1 MNHKSACPWF
11 CIRTLSLV
19 MTFLQKAKR
28 FFEPLKE
35 SRLLVLLSVLK
46 FSTWALYGLFS
57 VYMIRESV
65 RLFSLSDLH
74 WLTILLYEFITFS
87 IGYLCITWISR
98 KTDWPFLYYAIVKW
112 IYQQYLQK
120 LFLIDG
126 NYIERMG
133 TGKLIAIITS
143 WEKAWVEW
151 LTNFIKEGTRMIILT
166 SFIFYI
172 FLQAQILYG
181 VIFLI
186 VLIVLHIVVVIAD
199 QYAHRYR
206 RMRTEKKNEFT
217 RQLVRIIMSRNEIIQ
232 WSRANEELTK
242 NASLVDEIWMTNI
255 GINNALFFVF
265 NSVRVLTISF
275 RIILFLLI
283 IFTGIRTSMNPADL
297 AGILALFVVFENFLL
312 DSVEFYKNFSKEF
325 SDIEKIWEIID
336 TAPVMRWYSTW
347 SPFTPENKNIEI
359 EQVTYGYTESKV
371 FENFSLTIEKGKKTA
386 LVWASG
392 GGKTTLIKLIAGYLH
407 PESGSISVLGNPL
420 GSTALKT
427 YYPHIGY
434 LTQDPSVFDG
444 TIREN
449 LLSSLRKELSW
460 ANASDWGLVQKNVSV
475 IARSESATV
484 TNAEAIQV
492 SEKKSMDRFVPRD
505 DGEQDTILE
514 RALRLAHCDFVFEL
528 EKGLDTEIGERGV
541 RLSWGQKQRLA
552 IAKIFLKDPEIILL
566 DEPTSA
572 LDSFSEE
579 KITEALNTL
588 FEWRTVIIVAHRLQT
603 VKKAD
608 DIIVIEWGSVVER
621 GTHTT
626 LVEQGGIY
634 ARMLELQS
642 GF

>member
-98 KTDWPFLYYAIVKW
+98 KTDWPYLYYAIVKW

-172 FLQAQILYG
+172 FLQVQILYG

-371 FENFSLTIEKGKKTA
+371 FSDFSLTIEKGKKTA
-386 LVWASG
+386 LVWVSG

-420 GSTALKT
+420 DSTALKT

-449 LLSSLRKELSW
+449 LISAVSSVPVMSTESSVPVTTTRHL
-460 ANASDWGLVQKNVSV
+460 AQKW
-475 IARSESATV
+475 R
-484 TNAEAIQV
+484 
-492 SEKKSMDRFVPRD
+492 EKKQDFSLPLKQVQGSLEMTDTQ
-505 DGEQDTILE
+505 GLEQKLTQ
-514 RALRLAHCDFVFEL
+514 ALKLAHCDFVFEL

-541 RLSWGQKQRLA
+541 RLSWWQKQRLA

-579 KITEALNTL
+579 KITEALGNL

-621 GTHTT
+621 WTHTT